1 MFQVMRMRGR
11 GVALILVAAM
21 TMSACQMTDMPSA
34 SASTERVSFTDGCA
48 PLRQPFDQIRAER
61 QKRFANNIAAGA
73 ALGVIATLIAGGN
86 TEDALK
92 GALIGGL
99 AGAASA
105 YVQNAQA
112 RGANEQ
118 NLQSFVNRDARNEAA
133 QNDRLVTQLQRL
145 NACRLDQLDKV
156 RRDVRAKTLT
166 EGQGRATVRVIQG
179 AIDADRRTVNAVAG
193 TNKSYQAYQ
202 SVLNQTN
209 RTAATRTQT
218 AVNSYKPKAQTVRR
232 TSRGKPAFTVAARA
246 SAPTEVAAAEISR
259 TRLNAAAQASNEAA
273 ANAAK
278 ALIGDLDS
286 ELPI

>member
-1 MFQVMRMRGR
+1 
-11 GVALILVAAM
+11 
-21 TMSACQMTDMPSA
+21 
-34 SASTERVSFTDGCA
+34 
-48 PLRQPFDQIRAER
+48 
-61 QKRFANNIAAGA
+61 
-73 ALGVIATLIAGGN
+73 
-86 TEDALK
+86 
-92 GALIGGL
+92 
-99 AGAASA
+99 
-105 YVQNAQA
+105 
-112 RGANEQ
+112 
-118 NLQSFVNRDARNEAA
+118 
-133 QNDRLVTQLQRL
+133 L

-166 EGQGRATVRVIQG
+166 EGQGRGTVRAIQN
-179 AIDADRRTVNAVAG
+179 AIEVDRRTVNAVAG

-218 AVNSYKPKAQTVRR
+218 AVSNYKPKAQAVRR
-232 TSRGKPAFTVAARA
+232 TSRGKPAFTVATRP

>member
-1 MFQVMRMRGR
+1 MFQVMKRRGR
-11 GVALILVAAM
+11 SVALILVAAM
-21 TMSACQMTDMPSA
+21 TLSACQMSDLPSGA
-34 SASTERVSFTDGCA
+34 TSTERVSFTDGCA
-48 PLRQPFDQIRAER
+48 PLRQPFEQIRAER
-61 QKRFANNIAAGA
+61 QQRFANNIAAGA
-73 ALGVIATLIAGGN
+73 AIGIIATLIAGG
-86 TEDALK
+86 DAEQAMK
-92 GALIGGL
+92 GAVIGGL

-112 RGANEQ
+112 RGANER

-133 QNDRLVTQLQRL
+133 QNDRLVSQLQRL

-156 RRDVRAKTLT
+156 RRDVRAKNLT
-166 EGQGRATVRVIQG
+166 EGQGRATVRAIQN
-179 AIDADRRTVNAVAG
+179 AINVDRRTVNAVAG

-209 RTAATRTQT
+209 RSAAARTEA
-218 AVNSYKPKAQTVRR
+218 AVRNYTPKASTVRR
-232 TSRGKPAFTVAARA
+232 SSRGTPAFTVAARP

-259 TRLNAAAQASNEAA
+259 TRLNAAAQASNDAA
-273 ANAAK
+273 AAAAR